1 MKPTPHPVRTRLSL
15 AVAGLASLVALAA
28 CASGGS
34 ASDAAS
40 KRAAEPA
47 SAPAAAKGGPA
58 GALSYQKDASVQ
70 DSGQG
75 SVQDSVQDSVKQ
87 DAAADDAIISTG
99 SVSLEA
105 TDVATARLDVR
116 KIVDRFHGR
125 VTEQETTTGD
135 KGELSTARMVLRVP
149 SASFDEAVA
158 ALEGVATLT
167 DSSTSSEN
175 VQAEV
180 VDIAARVR
188 AQRASV
194 DRIEALLARAQTIQE
209 IVAIEAQ
216 LASRQSDLDALVARQ
231 RYLADQTSESTIN
244 VYVEHAAAHHAKP
257 KKART
262 GFLGGL
268 EKGWDS
274 FADGLGGAAL
284 VLGFALPWL
293 ALGALVGTP
302 IWLAVRRRRRN
313 APAPAAAAA
322 P

>member
-1 MKPTPHPVRTRLSL
+1 MKPTPRPVRTRLSL
-15 AVAGLASLVALAA
+15 AVAGIASLVVLGA

-34 ASDAAS
+34 GDSGNDAAAT
-40 KRAAEPA
+40 RGAAEPA
-47 SAPAAAKGGPA
+47 SAPAAAKANDAA
-58 GALSYQKDASVQ
+58 GSQSYLQDASVRN
-70 DSGQG
+70 
-75 SVQDSVQDSVKQ
+75 SVKE

-105 TDVATARLDVR
+105 KDVAAARLDVR

-135 KGELSTARMVLRVP
+135 RGALSTARMVLRVP

-194 DRIEALLARAQTIQE
+194 DRIEALLARAKNIQE

-216 LASRQSDLDALVARQ
+216 LASRQSDLDALLARQ

-244 VYVEHAAAHHAKP
+244 VYVEHAAAHHAKR
-257 KKART
+257 KDDRT

-274 FADGLGGAAL
+274 FVDGLGGAAL

-293 ALGALVGTP
+293 VLAALVGTP
-302 IWLAVRRRRRN
+302 IWLAVWRRRRN
-313 APAPAAAAA
+313 SPTPVPAAA